1 MVAGDIM
8 IYRKVENP
16 SCRLCAH
23 SDTPCSGN
31 VYCSIKGVVPADY
44 LCKKFKYDIFKR
56 PIKPKKKKNNF
67 KFCEKDFM
75 I

>member
-1 MVAGDIM
+1 M

-16 SCRLCAH
+16 GCRLCAYG
-23 SDTPCSGN
+23 DMPCGGN
-31 VYCSIKGVVPADY
+31 VNCSVKGTVPADY

-56 PIKPKKKKNNF
+56 EIKPKPKKGKF
-67 KFCEKDFM
+67 KFRKEDFE